1 MRTDLSHFWR
11 TIGNRVTSPIL
22 PALSKTGVTPDILT
36 WLGLLINIFAGT
48 VIATGRLLTGGILVL
63 AAGLFDILDGALARY
78 TQKTTTFGSL
88 LDSTFD
94 RISEAAVLF
103 GILFFS
109 VSNGNDLETFL
120 TFGVMIGSFLI
131 SYVRARSEGLGIDC
145 RVGLFTRTE
154 RVIILA
160 LGLLL
165 NRVLIVLIVLA
176 VFTFVTFVQRMVH
189 SWKQAAKQRKS
200 N

>member
-1 MRTDLSHFWR
+1 MNFWR
-11 TIGNRVTSPIL
+11 SIANRITSPVL
-22 PALSKTGVTPDILT
+22 PVLSKTGITPDIIT
-36 WLGLLINIFAGT
+36 WLGLVINIFAAA
-48 VIATGRLLTGGILVL
+48 VIATGRLLIGGILILV
-63 AAGLFDILDGALARY
+63 AGLFDIFDGALARY
-78 TQKTTTFGSL
+78 TQKTSIFGSL

-103 GILFFS
+103 GLLFLS
-109 VSNGNDLETFL
+109 VSNENILETFL
-120 TFGVMIGSFLI
+120 IFGVMIGSFLI

-145 RVGLFTRTE
+145 RTGLFTRTE

-165 NRVLIVLIVLA
+165 NQVLIVLIVLV
-176 VFTFVTFVQRMVH
+176 VFTWFTFVQRMVYT
-189 SWKQAAKQRKS
+189 WKRAAKQRRS